1 MGYTDWRI
9 GGLSYDVDE
18 DFEQFDND
26 VLQFTGS
33 DTRSALYQCIVSIEL
48 EKLWL
53 NWRILIN
60 EGRTWVLYYGVA
72 FRYEDD
78 NFVPI
83 RMNVMSFLIGLLS
96 ITILVL
102 EIIISTLLN
111 SYWLKNVIHLSF
123 STEIEVFPLTFFWR
137 IRPHVIIIDLKTQS

>member
-78 NFVPI
+78 IFIPI

-96 ITILVL
+96 IAILVL

-123 STEIEVFPLTFFWR
+123 SIEIEVFPLTFFWR
-137 IRPHVIIIDLKTQS
+137 IRPHVIIID